1 MDSDLSSSSIPLKL
15 NDIKFLKTQ
24 LCLEN
29 CEFMVD
35 VVWDLYDSIPINKKK
50 DTKKKKTAVFE
61 IDCSLPVEDNVIVT
75 KDFVKYLTERVKV
88 EGKTANLGDNVTLST
103 DGSKILVSAHVDF
116 SKRYLKYLTKKYL
129 KKMELREFLRVVA
142 SNEKD
147 KKNTY
152 QLKYFKVPNEDEE

>member
-1 MDSDLSSSSIPLKL
+1 MDWTNHYYSLWRQWSMGWMAQGFWVWWFLGLLYLDYRRWLGLGKQMHLCSFYSWIPCLRKHWRFNHSRQWSDWRCFLSYVLI
-15 NDIKFLKTQ
+15 
-24 LCLEN
+24 
-29 CEFMVD
+29 
-35 VVWDLYDSIPINKKK
+35 
-50 DTKKKKTAVFE
+50 
-61 IDCSLPVEDNVIVT
+61 
-75 KDFVKYLTERVKV
+75 
-88 EGKTANLGDNVTLST
+88 
-103 DGSKILVSAHVDF
+103 GSKILVSAHVDF

>member
-1 MDSDLSSSSIPLKL
+1 MVKGIKL
-15 NDIKFLKTQ
+15 D
-24 LCLEN
+24 
-29 CEFMVD
+29 
-35 VVWDLYDSIPINKKK
+35 KKK
-50 DTKKKKTAVFE
+50 EQKKKKTSVFE

-88 EGKTANLGDNVTLST
+88 AGKSGNLGDSVSLST
-103 DGSKILVSAHVDF
+103 DGHKILVSAHIDF

-129 KKMELREFLRVVA
+129 KKMELREYLRVVA